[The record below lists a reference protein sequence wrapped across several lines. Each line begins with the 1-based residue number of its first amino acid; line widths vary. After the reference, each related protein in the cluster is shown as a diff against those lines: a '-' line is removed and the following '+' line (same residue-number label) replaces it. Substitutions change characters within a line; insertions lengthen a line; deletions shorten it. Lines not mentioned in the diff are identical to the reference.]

1 MARIPLKNVL
11 DHITVYYAKSVPL
24 KRIYSN
30 DTTHWIPTIEAW
42 AGGSCYTLL
51 TSHFNQDHPIAQINF
66 PFKQR
71 VAFYIHRPGFLNSKT
86 RDILQFKDNSTV
98 KKIIRLDFEIFKM
111 FNHEDRPCSST
122 TNYRIDDCFDD
133 LIYDLCMEKLNCT
146 HPFLSNKDNICT
158 DQIRL
163 KAAKEIWYNLYK
175 TTDPRCPE
183 PCTFLK
189 STYTL
194 QEFDHP
200 RKNTIKIK
208 YPNSIKIMESY
219 YVYNGISLVAEIG
232 GYVGLFLG
240 YSVNQITDLA
250 YFVFTS
256 IKFYNQ

>member
-66 PFKQR
+66 PLKQR

-86 RDILQFKDNSTV
+86 RDILLFKENSTV
-98 KKIIRLDFEIFKM
+98 KKFIRLDFEIFKM
-111 FNHEDRPCSST
+111 FDHENRPCTST

-163 KAAKEIWYNLYK
+163 KASKEIWYNLYK

-200 RKNTIKIK
+200 KNLIKIK